1 MIFIRY
7 LIFIFF
13 TLSISMATCAK
24 EQSQFIE
31 SVKTNKDWKIFKLD
45 DPELVEGRQ
54 LYLISGPQ
62 HFAV

>member
-1 MIFIRY
+1 MRY

-31 SVKTNKDWKIFKLD
+31 PVNTNKGSKILKQD
-45 DPELVEGRQ
+45 DPKLIEDGQ
-54 LYLISGPQ
+54 PDLISEPK
-62 HFAV
+62 HFAA

>member
-1 MIFIRY
+1 
-7 LIFIFF
+7 
-13 TLSISMATCAK
+13 MATCAK

-31 SVKTNKDWKIFKLD
+31 SVNTNKDWKIFKLD

-54 LYLISGPQ
+54 LYLLSGPQ